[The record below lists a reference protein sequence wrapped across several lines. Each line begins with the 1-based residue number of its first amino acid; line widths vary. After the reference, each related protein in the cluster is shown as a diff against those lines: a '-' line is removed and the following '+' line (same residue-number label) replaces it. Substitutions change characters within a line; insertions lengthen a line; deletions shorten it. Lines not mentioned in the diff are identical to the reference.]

1 VTPKVTNKVSQE
13 LYLFHRAGL
22 AKDFKVREAN
32 QEKDFEA
39 VEKLVSNLH
48 SKNHV
53 LEDFRA
59 YLKSRK
65 DANGV
70 DIQAFVAEVLGRV
83 VGFAIIRS
91 EEVTKLQ
98 EI

>member
-1 VTPKVTNKVSQE
+1 MTPKVTNKLGQE

-39 VEKLVSNLH
+39 VERLVGNLH
-48 SKNHV
+48 SKNHI

-59 YLKSRK
+59 FLKSRK

-70 DIQAFVAEVLGRV
+70 NIQAFVAEVLGRI
-83 VGFAIIRS
+83 VGFCIVRS
-91 EEVTKLQ
+91 EEVKK
-98 EI
+98 